1 MVDLAISVGQTQT
14 PEAVL
19 FWVLAPLTV
28 AAALAMLLVK
38 KAVHS
43 AILMAS
49 VMINLAIFYIAQD
62 ALFLGIVQIV
72 VYTGAV
78 MMLFLFILMLVGVD
92 SSDSLTETIPGLRPI
107 AITAAVGFGGLMVS
121 LIGRA
126 TLGRSAI
133 GLEAANSNGN
143 VKGIAQLL
151 FSTYVWPFEVVS
163 ALLITAALG
172 AMVLAHHQ
180 SLQLR
185 PTQRQLSTQRFRG
198 ASLANAAGLPA
209 PGVFARHNAVDV
221 PALLPDGTPAANS
234 INATLQARGDMLT
247 SGTFELG
254 KVDTSKGEEKLMDAA
269 NYLYLSALLFTIG
282 AVGVVVRR
290 NAIVVFMCVELML
303 NAANLA
309 FVTFSR
315 INGDLNGQVV
325 AFFTM
330 VVAACEVVV
339 GLAIIVTIYRSRRS
353 ASVDDASL
361 LKR

>member
-1 MVDLAISVGQTQT
+1 MLDLAISVGQTQT

-28 AAALAMLLVK
+28 AAALGMLLVK

-49 VMINLAIFYIAQD
+49 VMVNLAIFYIAQD

-107 AITAAVGFGGLMVS
+107 AITAALGFGGLMMS

-126 TLGRSAI
+126 TLGRNAI
-133 GLEAANSNGN
+133 GLDAANSLGN
-143 VKGIAQLL
+143 VEGIAQLL
-151 FSTYVWPFEVVS
+151 FSRYVWPFEVVS

-180 SLQLR
+180 SIQMR

-198 ASLANAAGLPA
+198 KSLANAAGLPA

-234 INATLQARGDMLT
+234 INATLQARGDMLP

-254 KVDTSKGEEKLMDAA
+254 KVDTSKGEEK
-269 NYLYLSALLFTIG
+269 
-282 AVGVVVRR
+282 
-290 NAIVVFMCVELML
+290 
-303 NAANLA
+303 
-309 FVTFSR
+309 
-315 INGDLNGQVV
+315 
-325 AFFTM
+325 
-330 VVAACEVVV
+330 
-339 GLAIIVTIYRSRRS
+339 
-353 ASVDDASL
+353 
-361 LKR
+361 

>member
-1 MVDLAISVGQTQT
+1 MLDLAISVGQTQT

-28 AAALAMLLVK
+28 AAALGMLLVK

-49 VMINLAIFYIAQD
+49 VMVNLAIFYIAQD

-107 AITAAVGFGGLMVS
+107 AITAALGFGGLMMS
-121 LIGRA
+121 LISRA
-126 TLGRSAI
+126 TLGRNAI
-133 GLEAANSNGN
+133 GLDAANSLGN
-143 VKGIAQLL
+143 VEGIAQLL
-151 FSTYVWPFEVVS
+151 FSRYVWPFEVVS

-180 SLQLR
+180 SIQVR

-198 ASLANAAGLPA
+198 KSLANAAGLPA

-234 INATLQARGDMLT
+234 INATLQARGDMLL

-254 KVDTSKGEEKLMDAA
+254 KVDTSKGEEK
-269 NYLYLSALLFTIG
+269 
-282 AVGVVVRR
+282 
-290 NAIVVFMCVELML
+290 
-303 NAANLA
+303 
-309 FVTFSR
+309 
-315 INGDLNGQVV
+315 
-325 AFFTM
+325 
-330 VVAACEVVV
+330 
-339 GLAIIVTIYRSRRS
+339 
-353 ASVDDASL
+353 
-361 LKR
+361 

>member
-28 AAALAMLLVK
+28 AAALGMLLVK

-49 VMINLAIFYIAQD
+49 VMVNLAVFYIAQD

-107 AITAAVGFGGLMVS
+107 AIVAAVGFGGLMVS

-126 TLGRSAI
+126 TLGRNAI
-133 GLEAANSNGN
+133 GLEAANSLGN
-143 VKGIAQLL
+143 VEGIAQLL
-151 FSTYVWPFEVVS
+151 FSRYVWPFEVVS

-180 SLQLR
+180 SIQVR

-198 ASLANAAGLPA
+198 KSLANAAGLPA

-234 INATLQARGDMLT
+234 INATLQARGNMLT

-254 KVDTSKGEEKLMDAA
+254 KVDTSKGEEK
-269 NYLYLSALLFTIG
+269 
-282 AVGVVVRR
+282 
-290 NAIVVFMCVELML
+290 
-303 NAANLA
+303 
-309 FVTFSR
+309 
-315 INGDLNGQVV
+315 
-325 AFFTM
+325 
-330 VVAACEVVV
+330 
-339 GLAIIVTIYRSRRS
+339 
-353 ASVDDASL
+353 
-361 LKR
+361 

>member
-28 AAALAMLLVK
+28 AAALGMLLVK

-49 VMINLAIFYIAQD
+49 VMVNLAVFYIAQD

-107 AITAAVGFGGLMVS
+107 AIIAAVGFGGLMVS

-126 TLGRSAI
+126 TLGRNAI
-133 GLEAANSNGN
+133 GLEAANSLGN
-143 VKGIAQLL
+143 VQGIAQLL
-151 FSTYVWPFEVVS
+151 ISRYVWPFEVVS

-180 SLQLR
+180 SIQVR

-198 ASLANAAGLPA
+198 KSLANAAGLPA

-254 KVDTSKGEEKLMDAA
+254 KVDTSKGEEK
-269 NYLYLSALLFTIG
+269 
-282 AVGVVVRR
+282 
-290 NAIVVFMCVELML
+290 
-303 NAANLA
+303 
-309 FVTFSR
+309 
-315 INGDLNGQVV
+315 
-325 AFFTM
+325 
-330 VVAACEVVV
+330 
-339 GLAIIVTIYRSRRS
+339 
-353 ASVDDASL
+353 
-361 LKR
+361 

>member
-1 MVDLAISVGQTQT
+1 MLDLAISVGQTQT

-28 AAALAMLLVK
+28 AAALGMLLVK

-49 VMINLAIFYIAQD
+49 VMVNLAVFYIAQD

-107 AITAAVGFGGLMVS
+107 AIVAAVGFGGLMVS

-126 TLGRSAI
+126 TLGRNAI
-133 GLEAANSNGN
+133 GLEAANSLGN
-143 VKGIAQLL
+143 VQGIAQLL
-151 FSTYVWPFEVVS
+151 FSRYVWPFEVVS

-180 SLQLR
+180 SIQVR

-198 ASLANAAGLPA
+198 KSLANAAGLPA

-254 KVDTSKGEEKLMDAA
+254 KVDTSKGEEK
-269 NYLYLSALLFTIG
+269 
-282 AVGVVVRR
+282 
-290 NAIVVFMCVELML
+290 
-303 NAANLA
+303 
-309 FVTFSR
+309 
-315 INGDLNGQVV
+315 
-325 AFFTM
+325 
-330 VVAACEVVV
+330 
-339 GLAIIVTIYRSRRS
+339 
-353 ASVDDASL
+353 
-361 LKR
+361 

>member
-14 PEAVL
+14 PEALL

-28 AAALAMLLVK
+28 AAALGMLLVK

-107 AITAAVGFGGLMVS
+107 AITAALGFGGLMMS
-121 LIGRA
+121 LISRA
-126 TLGRSAI
+126 TLGRNAI
-133 GLEAANSNGN
+133 GLDAANSLGN
-143 VKGIAQLL
+143 VEGIAQLL
-151 FSTYVWPFEVVS
+151 FSRYVWPFEVVS

-180 SLQLR
+180 SIQVR

-198 ASLANAAGLPA
+198 ESLANAAGLPA

-247 SGTFELG
+247 SGSFELG
-254 KVDTSKGEEKLMDAA
+254 KVDTSKGEEK
-269 NYLYLSALLFTIG
+269 
-282 AVGVVVRR
+282 
-290 NAIVVFMCVELML
+290 
-303 NAANLA
+303 
-309 FVTFSR
+309 
-315 INGDLNGQVV
+315 
-325 AFFTM
+325 
-330 VVAACEVVV
+330 
-339 GLAIIVTIYRSRRS
+339 
-353 ASVDDASL
+353 
-361 LKR
+361 

>member
-1 MVDLAISVGQTQT
+1 MLDLAISVGQTQT

-28 AAALAMLLVK
+28 AAALGMLLVK

-49 VMINLAIFYIAQD
+49 VMVNLAVFYIAQD

-126 TLGRSAI
+126 TLGRNAI
-133 GLEAANSNGN
+133 GLEAANSLGN

-180 SLQLR
+180 SIQVR

-198 ASLANAAGLPA
+198 KSLANAAGLPA

-254 KVDTSKGEEKLMDAA
+254 KVDTSKGEEK
-269 NYLYLSALLFTIG
+269 
-282 AVGVVVRR
+282 
-290 NAIVVFMCVELML
+290 
-303 NAANLA
+303 
-309 FVTFSR
+309 
-315 INGDLNGQVV
+315 
-325 AFFTM
+325 
-330 VVAACEVVV
+330 
-339 GLAIIVTIYRSRRS
+339 
-353 ASVDDASL
+353 
-361 LKR
+361 